1 MAKDKAHRKYLL
13 TLNHPVEHGFSH
25 ENIRTIIGQFSGCIY
40 WCFCD
45 EVGEQGTPH
54 THVYLVFR
62 NAVLFSTIQRRFYGA
77 HIDPAKGS
85 SEENRNYVRKE
96 GKWADDAKHDTNLI
110 ETFEE
115 SGPLPD
121 ERRQQQKDSEVILGM
136 ICDGA
141 SNADILEEFPTA
153 LSKLHHIDAA
163 RQVMLEKKYREQFRK
178 LNVSYIWGET
188 GVGKTRGVMEKYGY
202 AQVYRV
208 TNYAHPFDGYKGEAV
223 ILFDEFRSS
232 LPISDMLKY
241 LDGYPVMLPCRYA
254 DKVACFD
261 TVYVISNIPLEEQYP
276 NIQMDEPETWKAL
289 LRRFDSVTE
298 KLRWERGDG
307 LPF

>member
-121 ERRQQQKDSEVILGM
+121 ERRQQQKDSELILGM
-136 ICDGA
+136 ICEGA

-202 AQVYRV
+202 TQVYRV
-208 TNYAHPFDGYKGEAV
+208 TNYTHPFDGYKGEPV

-276 NIQMDEPETWKAL
+276 NIQRDEPETWKAL

-298 KLRWERGDG
+298 KLRWEHGNG

>member
-136 ICDGA
+136 ICEGA

-153 LSKLHHIDAA
+153 LSKLHHIEAA

>member
-40 WCFCD
+40 WCLCD

-136 ICDGA
+136 ICEGA

-202 AQVYRV
+202 TQVYRV
-208 TNYAHPFDGYKGEAV
+208 TNYTHPFDGYKGEPV

>member
-121 ERRQQQKDSEVILGM
+121 ERRQQQKESEVILGM
-136 ICDGA
+136 ICEGA

-202 AQVYRV
+202 TQVYRV
-208 TNYAHPFDGYKGEAV
+208 TNYTHPFDGYKGEPV

>member
-136 ICDGA
+136 ICEGA

-153 LSKLHHIDAA
+153 LSKLHHIEAA

-223 ILFDEFRSS
+223 ILSEE
-232 LPISDMLKY
+232 
-241 LDGYPVMLPCRYA
+241 
-254 DKVACFD
+254 
-261 TVYVISNIPLEEQYP
+261 PLEEAAIRQCLAPTGYRVLDISSRP
-276 NIQMDEPETWKAL
+276 Y
-289 LRRFDSVTE
+289 E
-298 KLRWERGDG
+298 KKGFFR
-307 LPF
+307 

>member
-136 ICDGA
+136 ICEGA

-202 AQVYRV
+202 TQVYRV
-208 TNYAHPFDGYKGEAV
+208 TNYTHPFDGYKGEPV

-276 NIQMDEPETWKAL
+276 NIQIDEPETWKAL